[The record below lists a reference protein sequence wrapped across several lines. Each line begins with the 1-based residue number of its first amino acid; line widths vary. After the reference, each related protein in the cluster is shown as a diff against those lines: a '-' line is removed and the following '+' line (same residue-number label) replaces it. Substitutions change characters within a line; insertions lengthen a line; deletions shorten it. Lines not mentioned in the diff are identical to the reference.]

1 MNTRHILYILLS
13 GLFLVSC
20 ADTTEVERYLDAADV
35 HLEDN
40 PEMALETLESI
51 NREMLTTRK
60 VRARFA
66 LLYTMAL
73 DKNYIDVASDSIIAP
88 AVKYYENHGT
98 AEDKFKTLYYTG
110 RIYQNAGNV
119 EAAMEKFVEAEH
131 HISNQIDNST
141 IARLYKAK
149 MVVYRDVFDY
159 QAAVQQAM
167 EASRHFLS
175 AKDTLRYLNAIN
187 DIAVLYSQLG
197 NKDSEKQYM
206 DILGSNIHL
215 LNPFQISTY
224 YAILLNHSLH
234 LSREDI
240 QIALDDYLLVTPDES
255 MINWLCVTDAY
266 VGLDNY
272 QSALESLDKYV
283 IYGGKRD
290 LTYYW
295 TAATLHEK
303 LEQYDKALSLYKEYL
318 HHTDSATVA
327 VFKSDTKFI
336 EERYNSEI
344 KTLKQSLY
352 IIIIT
357 LILLIIFLTLIIL
370 SQKMKKV
377 KEEKRIQ
384 KIKFDEERRAIVG
397 EKEQVEAQYVL
408 LKEEKE
414 EAERMYSSLKAEIE
428 QLKKIRKDKSI
439 DKDILAS
446 IEQRLNVLN
455 MFILA
460 ELSDSFEKIA
470 YTELGKLMENR
481 EDFLESTKKTFM
493 ISHPKFMTYLRKR
506 NLTEWEVGC
515 CCLYCIGFN
524 GAEISEYLNRK
535 AIYNVNSTIRQK
547 LDIPKGGT
555 QIDVFLKQKMQEFHT

>member
-131 HISNQIDNST
+131 HISNQIDKGI

-149 MVVYRDVFDY
+149 MAAYQDVFDY
-159 QAAVQQAM
+159 TAAVSQANI
-167 EASRHFLS
+167 AAKYYLS
-175 AKDTLRYLNAIN
+175 DDDSTRYLNAIN
-187 DIAVLYSQLG
+187 DLVILYSQLDDYQSANKYLNILES
-197 NKDSEKQYM
+197 NKDLMSELQ
-206 DILGSNIHL
+206 L
-215 LNPFQISTY
+215 STY
-224 YAILLNHSLH
+224 YATY
-234 LSREDI
+234 LSCSFNNSNDNIRDV
-240 QIALDDYLLVTPDES
+240 LSDYLSV
-255 MINWLCVTDAY
+255 VTDDSIIKWLSVTNAY
-266 VGLDNY
+266 IILEDYTSAIKALNNY
-272 QSALESLDKYV
+272 L
-283 IYGGKRD
+283 IYGGVQD
-290 LTYYW
+290 PSYYW
-295 TAATLHEK
+295 TAATIYEGIGK
-303 LEQYDKALSLYKEYL
+303 YDTALTYYKYYQQS
-318 HHTDSATVA
+318 TDNTDMSI
-327 VFKSDTKFI
+327 FESDTKFI
-336 EERYNSEI
+336 EERYDAE
-344 KTLKQSLY
+344 LKSVRQSLY

-357 LILLIIFLTLIIL
+357 LSLTIVVLVLIIFAQRI
-370 SQKMKKV
+370 KKE

-384 KIKFDEERRAIVG
+384 KIKFDEERRTIVG
-397 EKEQVEAQYVL
+397 EKEQVEAKYVL
-408 LKEEKE
+408 LREEKE
-414 EAERMYSSLKAEIE
+414 ETERMHASLKAEIE

-446 IEQRLNVLN
+446 VEQRLNVLN

-493 ISHPKFMTYLRKR
+493 ISHPKFMAYLRKR
-506 NLTEWEVGC
+506 NLTEWEIGC

-524 GAEISEYLNRK
+524 GTEISEYLNRK